1 MYEIN
6 KRTEL
11 VVENESNYELLVI
24 SLRYIY
30 MNDWAKIGP
39 NTDDQYP
46 LPHIHSFAAVT
57 HGASVF
63 SVLDLVRGYHQI
75 PMSPEDVKKTA
86 IITPFGLYEFLRM
99 PFGLKN
105 SAQAFQ
111 RLMNGVLGGLDRVFV
126 YLDDILV
133 ASSSLSQHVEDLR
146 GVLSRLAAAGLT
158 LNRNKCILGVSSVKY
173 LGHMVDSVGMTPLP
187 AKVQAILDIP
197 RPRSKVELQRFLG
210 CINFFHRFLPGVAS
224 ILAPLHALVAAAP
237 KQKSLLLWMDVQSD
251 AFGAAKDALCGAVK
265 LSHPDPADS
274 LSLTT
279 DASLVAVGAVLSNS
293 LGAPLAF
300 FSKKL
305 TPAEVKYSAF
315 DRELLAV
322 FLAVKHFRHMLEGRP
337 FTVWTDHK
345 PLCGAISSSSE
356 KSPRQTRHLSY
367 ISEFTTDLRHV
378 ARSANVVA
386 DTLSR
391 PAEDDGL
398 SLSSSAVTTVSAV
411 SSTLD
416 LADLAASQAD
426 FPAEMEE
433 YVSGHTDTS
442 LKFEWCSLPGNLKI
456 LCDVS
461 QAPAAPR
468 PVVPAALV
476 SRLLTSVHGVGHPGG
491 NALLRDVRRRFVWR
505 NMSSQVKAFCRACLA
520 CQRAKI
526 TKHTR
531 APLAPL
537 EMPDRR
543 FTALHLDIVGP
554 LPESE
559 GCKYLLT
566 IIDRYSW
573 WLEAIPLADVTA
585 KNCPGV
591 SSALGSP
598 VLELRTPL

>member
-345 PLCGAISSSSE
+345 HCVGPS
-356 KSPRQTRHLSY
+356 
-367 ISEFTTDLRHV
+367 
-378 ARSANVVA
+378 
-386 DTLSR
+386 
-391 PAEDDGL
+391 
-398 SLSSSAVTTVSAV
+398 
-411 SSTLD
+411 
-416 LADLAASQAD
+416 
-426 FPAEMEE
+426 
-433 YVSGHTDTS
+433 
-442 LKFEWCSLPGNLKI
+442 
-456 LCDVS
+456 
-461 QAPAAPR
+461 
-468 PVVPAALV
+468 VVPRR
-476 SRLLTSVHGVGHPGG
+476 SRRVKLGIYLIFRSSQLTFATSPGPPTLWLIRSVDPPKTMASVFLPPLLLLSAPSRALLTSPTS
-491 NALLRDVRRRFVWR
+491 LLLKRISQLKWK
-505 NMSSQVKAFCRACLA
+505 NMCLVI
-520 CQRAKI
+520 RI
-526 TKHTR
+526 
-531 APLAPL
+531 L
-537 EMPDRR
+537 
-543 FTALHLDIVGP
+543 
-554 LPESE
+554 
-559 GCKYLLT
+559 
-566 IIDRYSW
+566 
-573 WLEAIPLADVTA
+573 
-585 KNCPGV
+585 V
-591 SSALGSP
+591 SSLSGALY
-598 VLELRTPL
+598 LAI